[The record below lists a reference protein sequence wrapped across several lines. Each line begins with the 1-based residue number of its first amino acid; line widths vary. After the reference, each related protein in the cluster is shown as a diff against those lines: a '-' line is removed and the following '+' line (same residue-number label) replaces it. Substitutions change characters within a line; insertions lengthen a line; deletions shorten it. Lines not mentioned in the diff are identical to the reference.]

1 MENDIIVRLHK
12 DFEKSVYKQQGT
24 DMEFWLARDLQ
35 NLLGYARWENFA
47 KVIEKAKTACLNSGQ
62 NISDHFVDVNKMV
75 KLGSGSRR
83 TSLVNSRPIF
93 YFVIRNST
101 LVLSGLW

>member
-1 MENDIIVRLHK
+1 MEKGLIIQLNK
-12 DFEKSVYKQQGT
+12 TFEESAYTQNKVEYW
-24 DMEFWLARDLQ
+24 MARDLQ
-35 NLLGYARWENFA
+35 KLLDYDEWRNFL
-47 KVIEKAKTACLNSGQ
+47 KVIDKAKTACLNSGQ